1 MPHTTSVIDS
11 VHTLERTDMSRKQAE
26 ALIQLLR
33 DSIAEAVQHLATK
46 AEVEAQLLA
55 IRAEFDAQFLAIKAE
70 LAELRQHMATHMATK
85 AELAALEAQV
95 MEIKA
100 ELVELRQNMVTRS
113 ELAAL
118 EARVMAHT
126 DAQIALLRGEINEKM
141 ATNLKYTVLTIG
153 FSTVAI
159 IVAIFTALFAMPTGI

>member
-1 MPHTTSVIDS
+1 MPHTTNVIDS

-26 ALIQLLR
+26 ALIHLLR
-33 DSIAEAVQHLATK
+33 DSVAEAVQHLATK
-46 AEVEAQLLA
+46 AEVEAQFLA
-55 IRAEFDAQFLAIKAE
+55 IRAELAELRQNMATKAELAALEAQVMEVKAE

-85 AELAALEAQV
+85 A
-95 MEIKA
+95 
-100 ELVELRQNMVTRS
+100 

-159 IVAIFTALFAMPTGI
+159 IAALFTALFAMPIGA